1 MKEYKV
7 SKQESNQRIDK
18 FIKKYLPNAP
28 LSLIYKV
35 FRKKDV
41 KVNGKRINNIKYII
55 NENDIIQIYMPENP
69 EFEENTNIL
78 ELPITFD
85 VVYEDEHLLVCN
97 KPVGLLV
104 VEDVNEKINTLANQ
118 VITYLYKKGEY
129 DPSNQK
135 GFTPAP
141 VHRIDRNTSGIVL
154 VGKDLQTIQE
164 LSLLFKNHDELEK
177 EYLALVFGY
186 VKQKGIINSQLIKD
200 EKTSLVRL
208 AKSNE
213 KGLTALTRYE
223 PLKLYKDTTLVSVK
237 IETGRTHQI
246 RVHMASIGYPL
257 VGDAK
262 YGDFNS
268 NKLIKQKYGWQFQF
282 LHAHR
287 LKLNGLN
294 GELSYLNNK
303 IFEAPLPKEN
313 KKLLE
318 KLREKNSNI

>member
-1 MKEYKV
+1 MKEYKI

-18 FIKKYLPNAP
+18 FIKKCLPNAP

-41 KVNGKRINNIKYII
+41 KVNGKRINNIQYII
-55 NENDIIQIYMPENP
+55 NEGDQIQIYIPDNALFESNEIKENIP
-69 EFEENTNIL
+69 VTFE
-78 ELPITFD
+78 

-104 VEDVNEKINTLANQ
+104 VEDAKEKINTLANQ
-118 VITYLYKKGEY
+118 VISYLSLKGEY
-129 DPSNQK
+129 DPNSQK
-135 GFTPAP
+135 GFIPAP
-141 VHRIDRNTSGIVL
+141 VHRIDRNTSGLVL

-164 LSLLFKNHDELEK
+164 LTQLFKYHEQLEK
-177 EYLALVFGY
+177 EYIALVFGK
-186 VKQKGIINSQLIKD
+186 VLKEGIVNSSLIKD

-208 AKSNE
+208 AKSHE
-213 KGLTALTRYE
+213 KGLTALTKYK
-223 PLKLYKDTTLVSVK
+223 PLNYYNNSTLLSVS

-246 RVHMASIGYPL
+246 RVHMSSIGFPL

-262 YGDFNS
+262 YGDFNA
-268 NKLIKQKYGWQFQF
+268 NKMIKQKYGWQFQF

-287 LKLNGLN
+287 LKISGLS

-313 KKLLE
+313 KNLLE
-318 KLREKNSNI
+318 KLRKKNDD